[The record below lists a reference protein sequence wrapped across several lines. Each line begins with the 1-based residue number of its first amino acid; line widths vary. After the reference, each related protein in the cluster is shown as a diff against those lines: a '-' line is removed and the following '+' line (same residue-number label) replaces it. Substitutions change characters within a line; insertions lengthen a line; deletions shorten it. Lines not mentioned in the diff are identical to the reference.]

1 MSNEITGRIS
11 SNTITGRISSDTI
24 ITSNVIYGHTHSN
37 KKILDQ
43 ILSGSS
49 GDMLVS
55 IYDPNF
61 VNGDA
66 FSVDNHV
73 SGTINKVYTLVEQ
86 SKLSSIAEGAE
97 INVQPD
103 WDATTGDTVILNKPV
118 GITTQN
124 TVTDSANTFTL
135 DLSLKKNFTITIADV
150 NPKIITLT
158 NIPPDLD
165 FALPVTVKVVCTVG
179 NIISTY
185 PTGTIWVDG
194 VVPVFAIGKT
204 YYLTFIRTTAGWH
217 AIYLGAF

>member
-73 SGTINKVYTLVEQ
+73 SGTINKVYTLKNKVNCLVLLKVQ
-86 SKLSSIAEGAE
+86 KLM
-97 INVQPD
+97 
-103 WDATTGDTVILNKPV
+103 
-118 GITTQN
+118 
-124 TVTDSANTFTL
+124 F
-135 DLSLKKNFTITIADV
+135 
-150 NPKIITLT
+150 NP
-158 NIPPDLD
+158 
-165 FALPVTVKVVCTVG
+165 
-179 NIISTY
+179 
-185 PTGTIWVDG
+185 
-194 VVPVFAIGKT
+194 IGMRKQVM
-204 YYLTFIRTTAGWH
+204 L
-217 AIYLGAF
+217 